1 MAAAR
6 QARSSG
12 PPRRSGA
19 SADARRPVR
28 PSAVRAPLPAGRL
41 TTVTNT
47 LRLLQQFTYDE
58 PVLGV
63 SELAR
68 RLGTGKSTVHRMLS
82 TLLAEGFVIKTVDDR
97 YRLGFKLYELGQLV
111 VHTTELRDVAH
122 PILEDLRNESAE
134 AAQISVLDGI
144 EVVYVERFE
153 SQATLRLFGRI
164 GRRMPAH
171 ATSSGKCL
179 LAFAPDDVVERVIAN
194 GLRRLAPRTITTAP
208 VFRQALAETR
218 ERGYA
223 INYEESEAGVASVG
237 APVFRHTGEAIAA
250 ISVAGPT
257 LRMTQDALPRYIR
270 MVTRSAARISAA
282 LGHVPDTSHPRRTG

>member
-1 MAAAR
+1 MAPARPSRPTTSQVAAR
-6 QARSSG
+6 TE
-12 PPRRSGA
+12 
-19 SADARRPVR
+19 R
-28 PSAVRAPLPAGRL
+28 PSARPKAPKAVHAPLPGGQL

-47 LRLLQQFTYDE
+47 LRLLQQFTFEE

-68 RLGTGKSTVHRMLS
+68 RLGTGKSTVHRMLT
-82 TLLAEGFVIKTVDDR
+82 TLVAEGFVMKTPDDR

-111 VHTTELRDVAH
+111 VHTTQLRDVAH
-122 PILEDLRNESAE
+122 PFLEDLRNESAE

-153 SQATLRLFGRI
+153 SPSTLRLFGRI

-179 LAFAPDDVVERVIAN
+179 LAHAPSEVVDAVIAN
-194 GLRRLAPRTITTAP
+194 GLRRLAPRTITTGA
-208 VFRQALAETR
+208 VLQQALAETR

-223 INYEESEAGVASVG
+223 VSFEESEIGVASVG
-237 APVFRHTGEAIAA
+237 APVFGHDGKAVAA
-250 ISVAGPT
+250 ISVAGPS
-257 LRMTQDALPRYIR
+257 LRMTLDAMPRYTR
-270 MVTRSAARISAA
+270 LVTRAAGRISAA
-282 LGHVPDTSHPRRTG
+282 LGYVEH